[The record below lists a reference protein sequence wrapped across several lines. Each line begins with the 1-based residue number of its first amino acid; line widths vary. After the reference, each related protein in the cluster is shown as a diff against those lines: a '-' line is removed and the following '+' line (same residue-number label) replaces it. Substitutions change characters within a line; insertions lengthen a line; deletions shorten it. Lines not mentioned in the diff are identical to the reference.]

1 MKRFIII
8 ASLLVGFQM
17 AFAADFSAVSPSG
30 HTLYYNIL
38 DATAHTLVVTYP
50 APYWTG
56 YTRPTGALVIP
67 DTVSYMGT
75 NYIVTVIGGFAFEGC
90 SGVTAVT
97 LPNTLNVVEGN
108 AFYDCHISNLTIPDN
123 VKRIYS
129 GAFTR
134 GTGGSINNLYVPDG
148 IEYIEYGAFPTSG
161 NWISS
166 KPAGIVYLGKIAYC
180 YKGAFPQNTTLVFA
194 SDTRGISS
202 VRNIVNPVYYYPERI
217 DSIVFPDSLRYIGY
231 DCFAGCTNLRSINL
245 PYSLQIIEGSS
256 FNGCGSLSQVTI
268 PPNVKIIGL
277 SAFSQCG
284 NLTTVNYNAINC
296 TTADMSFY
304 GCENLTTVNIG
315 NSVHVIPSGLFRRC
329 THLSNVNMSESVIK
343 IGKEAFSYTAITS
356 FTIPKNV
363 DSIGRDVFYGC
374 SSLQTI
380 YYNAINCYISAS
392 VPFEG
397 ARNVSSIIWGNEVQ
411 TIPHRLCSYL
421 ANLRGNLSF
430 PNSLRNIG
438 NSAFYECTGL
448 SGTLTL
454 PNNLQYIGEGAFGR
468 CTRLSGAL
476 TLPNNLQ
483 YLGSSAFYECIGLN
497 GNLVLPNTLQHIGSN
512 AFSNCA
518 GLSGSLIIPNNTHY
532 IGDYAFSNCNNITN
546 LTIGENIDTMNRAFS
561 NMQGLVSVQYNSRN
575 CQAGEGAFSND
586 SSISTFSIGT
596 NVINIPDDLVS
607 ELGNLSYVNFP
618 EGLTRIGM
626 NNFSFLNIT
635 SDIVL
640 PSTLQEIGYGAF
652 AFCGNPN
659 QIICKPEIPPTVTVY
674 GGVAIFAGHYNVPL
688 RVPCESIESYRNA
701 QGWNVFTNISG
712 ISNCD
717 TNTNS
722 ILDVVV
728 DENVCIH
735 SINGHI
741 VIDGIVDDI
750 LVFDI
755 MGRKVDGGRKIRFDV
770 PTSGVYLVKIGTV
783 STQKIVVMK

>member
-8 ASLLVGFQM
+8 VSLIFDIQT

-38 DATAHTLVVTYP
+38 DATAHTLIVTYP
-50 APYWTG
+50 AANWTG
-56 YTRPTGALVIP
+56 YTRPTGTLVIP
-67 DTVSYMGT
+67 GTVSYMGT
-75 NYIVTVIGGFAFEGC
+75 NYTVTVIGEDAFNGC

-97 LPNTLNVVEGN
+97 LPNTVIVVEED

-180 YKGAFPQNTTLVFA
+180 YKGAFSQNTTLVFA

-245 PYSLQIIEGSS
+245 PYSLQIIEGRS
-256 FNGCGSLSQVTI
+256 FYGCGSLSQVTI
-268 PPNVKIIGL
+268 PPNVKSIGL

-296 TTADMSFY
+296 TTHGAIFS
-304 GCENLTTVNIG
+304 GCDNLAIANIG
-315 NSVHVIPSGLFRRC
+315 NSVHVIPSPLFSGC

-343 IGKEAFSYTAITS
+343 IGSWAFQNTAITS

-363 DSIGRDVFYGC
+363 DSIGDGVFSGC

-380 YYNAINCYISAS
+380 YYNAINCHIPQYYQ
-392 VPFEG
+392 PFSG
-397 ARNVSSIIWGNEVQ
+397 AENVTSIIWGNEVQ
-411 TIPHRLCSYL
+411 TIPNGLCHGMAS
-421 ANLRGNLSF
+421 LRGNLSF
-430 PNSLRNIG
+430 PNTLRNIG
-438 NSAFYECTGL
+438 NSAFYGCTGL

-454 PNNLQYIGEGAFGR
+454 PNNLQYIGG
-468 CTRLSGAL
+468 
-476 TLPNNLQ
+476 
-483 YLGSSAFYECIGLN
+483 SAFSGCTGLN
-497 GNLVLPNTLQHIGSN
+497 GNLVLPNTLQHIGMY
-512 AFSNCA
+512 AFNNCT
-518 GLSGSLIIPNNTHY
+518 GLSGSLIIPNDMHY
-532 IGDYAFSNCNNITN
+532 IGSSAFSNCNNITN
-546 LTIGENIDTMNRAFS
+546 LTIGENVDTINGAFF

-575 CQAGEGAFSND
+575 CQDGANAFSND
-586 SSISTFSIGT
+586 SSISTFSIGI
-596 NVINIPDDLVS
+596 NVRNIPDNLIS
-607 ELGNLSYVNFP
+607 ALRNLSYVNFP

-659 QIICKPEIPPTVTVY
+659 QIICKPQIPPTVTGY

-770 PTSGVYLVKIGTV
+770 PTPGVYLVKIGTV

>member
-30 HTLYYNIL
+30 HTIYYNIL
-38 DATAHTLVVTYP
+38 DATAHTLEVTYP
-50 APYWTG
+50 AANWTG
-56 YTRPTGALVIP
+56 YTKPTGTLVIP

-75 NYIVTVIGGFAFEGC
+75 NYIVTVIGEDAFNGC
-90 SGVTAVT
+90 TGVTAVT
-97 LPNTLNVVEGN
+97 LPNTLIVVEED
-108 AFYDCHISNLTIPDN
+108 AFYDCHLSNLTIPDN

-134 GTGGSINNLYVPDG
+134 GTGGSIDNLYVPDG

-180 YKGAFPQNTTLVFA
+180 YKGAFSQNTTLVFA

-217 DSIVFPDSLRYIGY
+217 DSIAFPDSLRYIDY
-231 DCFAGCTNLRSINL
+231 ECFAGCTNLRSINL
-245 PYSLQIIEGSS
+245 PNSLQIIEGRS
-256 FNGCGSLSQVTI
+256 FYGCGSLSQVTI
-268 PPNVKIIGL
+268 PPNVKSLGQ

-296 TTADMSFY
+296 VTHGAVFG
-304 GCENLTTVNIG
+304 GCENLATANVG
-315 NSVHVIPSGLFRRC
+315 NSVQVIPSVLFSGC

-343 IGKEAFSYTAITS
+343 IGGRAFSNTVITS

-363 DSIGRDVFYGC
+363 DSIGDEVFSGC

-380 YYNAINCYISAS
+380 YYNAINCHIPQYVQPLS
-392 VPFEG
+392 G
-397 ARNVSSIIWGNEVQ
+397 ADNIASIIWGNEVQ
-411 TIPHRLCSYL
+411 TIPNRLCLDMAS
-421 ANLRGNLSF
+421 LRGNLSF

-438 NSAFYECTGL
+438 NSAFYGCTGL

-454 PNNLQYIGEGAFGR
+454 PNNLQYIGGTAFSG
-468 CTRLSGAL
+468 CT
-476 TLPNNLQ
+476 
-483 YLGSSAFYECIGLN
+483 GLN
-497 GNLVLPNTLQHIGSN
+497 GILVLPNTLQHIGSY
-512 AFSNCA
+512 AFNNCT
-518 GLSGSLIIPNNTHY
+518 GLRGSLIIPNNTHY
-532 IGDYAFSNCNNITN
+532 IGGSAFSNCNNITN
-546 LTIGENIDTMNRAFS
+546 LTIGENVDTINGAFS

-575 CQAGEGAFSND
+575 CQDGANAFSND
-586 SSISTFSIGT
+586 SSISTFSIGI
-596 NVINIPDDLVS
+596 NVRNIPDNLILAS
-607 ELGNLSYVNFP
+607 RNLSYVNYP

-635 SDIVL
+635 GDIVL

-652 AFCGNPN
+652 ACCGNPN
-659 QIICKPEIPPTVTVY
+659 QIICKAQIPPVAVVY

-722 ILDVVV
+722 LLDVIAE
-728 DENVCIH
+728 DNVCVY
-735 SINGHI
+735 SRNGYI
-741 VIDGIVDDI
+741 IIDSTIDDV

-755 MGRKVDGGRKIRFDV
+755 LGRKVNGGRKSRFDV
-770 PTSGVYLVKIGTV
+770 PSSGVYLVKIGTL
-783 STQKIVVMK
+783 STQKVVVVK

>member
-8 ASLLVGFQM
+8 VSLIVDIQT

-38 DATAHTLVVTYP
+38 DATAHTLIVTYP
-50 APYWTG
+50 AANWTG
-56 YTRPTGALVIP
+56 YTRPTGTLVIP
-67 DTVSYMGT
+67 GTVSYMGT
-75 NYIVTVIGGFAFEGC
+75 NYTVTVIGEDAFNGC

-97 LPNTLNVVEGN
+97 LPNTVIVVEED

-134 GTGGSINNLYVPDG
+134 GTEGSINNLYVPDG

-166 KPAGIVYLGKIAYC
+166 KPTGIVYLGKIAYC
-180 YKGAFPQNTTLVFA
+180 YKGAFSQNTTLVFA

-245 PYSLQIIEGSS
+245 PYSLQIIEGRS
-256 FNGCGSLSQVTI
+256 FYGCGSLSQVTI
-268 PPNVKIIGL
+268 SPNVKSIGL

-296 TTADMSFY
+296 TTHGAIFS
-304 GCENLTTVNIG
+304 GCENLAIANIG
-315 NSVHVIPSGLFRRC
+315 NSVHVIPSPLFSGC

-343 IGKEAFSYTAITS
+343 IGSWAFQNTAITS

-363 DSIGRDVFYGC
+363 DSIGDGVFSGC

-380 YYNAINCYISAS
+380 YYNAINCHIPQYYQ
-392 VPFEG
+392 PFSG
-397 ARNVSSIIWGNEVQ
+397 AENVTSIIWGNEVQ
-411 TIPHRLCSYL
+411 TIPNVLCHGIAS
-421 ANLRGNLSF
+421 LRGYLSF
-430 PNSLRNIG
+430 PNTLRNIG
-438 NSAFYECTGL
+438 NSAFYGCTGL

-454 PNNLQYIGEGAFGR
+454 PNNLQYIGG
-468 CTRLSGAL
+468 
-476 TLPNNLQ
+476 
-483 YLGSSAFYECIGLN
+483 SAFSGCTGLN
-497 GNLVLPNTLQHIGSN
+497 GNLVLPNTLQHIGMY
-512 AFSNCA
+512 AFNNCT
-518 GLSGSLIIPNNTHY
+518 GLSGSLIIPNDMHY
-532 IGDYAFSNCNNITN
+532 IGSSAFSNCNNITN
-546 LTIGENIDTMNRAFS
+546 LTIGENVDTINGAFF

-575 CQAGEGAFSND
+575 CQDGANAFSND
-586 SSISTFSIGT
+586 SSISTFSIGI
-596 NVINIPDDLVS
+596 NVRNIPDNLIS
-607 ELGNLSYVNFP
+607 ALRNLSYVNFP

-659 QIICKPEIPPTVTVY
+659 QIICKPQIPPTVTVY

-770 PTSGVYLVKIGTV
+770 PTPGVYLVKIGTV

>member
-8 ASLLVGFQM
+8 VSLIFDIQT

-38 DATAHTLVVTYP
+38 DATAHTLIVTYP
-50 APYWTG
+50 AANWTG
-56 YTRPTGALVIP
+56 YTRPTGTLVIP
-67 DTVSYMGT
+67 GTVSYMGT
-75 NYIVTVIGGFAFEGC
+75 NYTVTVIGEDAFNGC

-97 LPNTLNVVEGN
+97 LPNTVIVVEED

-166 KPAGIVYLGKIAYC
+166 KPTGIVYLGKIAYC
-180 YKGAFPQNTTLVFA
+180 YKGSFSQNTTLVFA

-231 DCFAGCTNLRSINL
+231 NCFAGCTNLRSINL
-245 PYSLQIIEGSS
+245 PYSLQIIEGRS
-256 FNGCGSLSQVTI
+256 FYGCGSLSQVTI
-268 PPNVKIIGL
+268 PPNVKSIGL

-296 TTADMSFY
+296 TTHGAIFS
-304 GCENLTTVNIG
+304 GCENLAIANIG
-315 NSVHVIPSGLFRRC
+315 NSVHVIPSPLFSGC

-343 IGKEAFSYTAITS
+343 IGSWAFQNTAITS

-363 DSIGRDVFYGC
+363 DSIGDGVFSGC

-380 YYNAINCYISAS
+380 YYNAINCHIPQYYQ
-392 VPFEG
+392 PFSG
-397 ARNVSSIIWGNEVQ
+397 AENVTSIIWGNEVQ
-411 TIPHRLCSYL
+411 TIPNGLCHGMAS
-421 ANLRGNLSF
+421 LRGYLSF
-430 PNSLRNIG
+430 PNTLRNIG
-438 NSAFYECTGL
+438 NSAFYGCTGL

-454 PNNLQYIGEGAFGR
+454 PNNLQYIG
-468 CTRLSGAL
+468 
-476 TLPNNLQ
+476 
-483 YLGSSAFYECIGLN
+483 GSSFSGCTGLN
-497 GNLVLPNTLQHIGSN
+497 GNLVLPNTLQHIGMY
-512 AFSNCA
+512 AFNNCT
-518 GLSGSLIIPNNTHY
+518 GLSGSLIIPNDMHY
-532 IGDYAFSNCNNITN
+532 IGSSAFSNCNNITN
-546 LTIGENIDTMNRAFS
+546 LTIGENVDTINGAFF

-575 CQAGEGAFSND
+575 CQDGANAFSND
-586 SSISTFSIGT
+586 SSISTFSIGI
-596 NVINIPDDLVS
+596 NVRNIPDYLIS
-607 ELGNLSYVNFP
+607 ALRNLSYVNFP

-659 QIICKPEIPPTVTVY
+659 QIICKPQIPPTVTVY

-770 PTSGVYLVKIGTV
+770 PTPGVYLVKIGTV

>member
-8 ASLLVGFQM
+8 VSLIVDIQT

-38 DATAHTLVVTYP
+38 DATAHTLIVTYP
-50 APYWTG
+50 AANWTG
-56 YTRPTGALVIP
+56 YTRPTGTLVIP
-67 DTVSYMGT
+67 GTVSYMGT
-75 NYIVTVIGGFAFEGC
+75 NYTVTVIGEDAFNGC

-97 LPNTLNVVEGN
+97 LPNTVIVVEED

-166 KPAGIVYLGKIAYC
+166 KPTGIVYLGKIAYC
-180 YKGAFPQNTTLVFA
+180 YKGAFSQNTTLVFA

-245 PYSLQIIEGSS
+245 PYSLQIIEGRS
-256 FNGCGSLSQVTI
+256 FYGCGSLSQVTI
-268 PPNVKIIGL
+268 PPNVKSIGL

-296 TTADMSFY
+296 TTHGAIFS
-304 GCENLTTVNIG
+304 GCENLAIANIG
-315 NSVHVIPSGLFRRC
+315 NSVHVIPSPLFSGC

-343 IGKEAFSYTAITS
+343 IGSWAFQNTAITS

-363 DSIGRDVFYGC
+363 DSIGDGVFSGC

-380 YYNAINCYISAS
+380 YYNAINCHIPQYYQ
-392 VPFEG
+392 PFSG
-397 ARNVSSIIWGNEVQ
+397 AENVTSIIWGNEVQ
-411 TIPHRLCSYL
+411 TIPNGLCHGMAS
-421 ANLRGNLSF
+421 LRGYLSF
-430 PNSLRNIG
+430 PNTLRNIG
-438 NSAFYECTGL
+438 NSAFYGCTGL

-454 PNNLQYIGEGAFGR
+454 PNNLQYIGG
-468 CTRLSGAL
+468 
-476 TLPNNLQ
+476 
-483 YLGSSAFYECIGLN
+483 SAFSGCTGLN
-497 GNLVLPNTLQHIGSN
+497 GNLVLPNTLQHIGMY
-512 AFSNCA
+512 AFNNCT
-518 GLSGSLIIPNNTHY
+518 GLSGSLIIPKDMHY
-532 IGDYAFSNCNNITN
+532 IGSSAFSNCNNITN
-546 LTIGENIDTMNRAFS
+546 LTIGENVDTINGAFF

-575 CQAGEGAFSND
+575 CQDGANAFSND
-586 SSISTFSIGT
+586 SSISTFSIGI
-596 NVINIPDDLVS
+596 NVRNIPDNLIS
-607 ELGNLSYVNFP
+607 ALRNLSYVNFP

-659 QIICKPEIPPTVTVY
+659 QIICKPQIPPTVTVY

-770 PTSGVYLVKIGTV
+770 PTPGVYLVKIGTV